1 MNNLMNNVDTSQA
14 TEIIT
19 ATVMDGFKRDVAP
32 MNVMLHGAVGIGK
45 SSIIN
50 ALPSK
55 VAAGLGVDEDQVK
68 LIDIRL
74 NGMSDG
80 ADLTGIPYVHEGV
93 LRFSTPEWYPKN
105 DGKYYIIFFD
115 EMNTAH
121 QSVMSAALRVLLDRT
136 IQNTTTLP
144 TRCAIIAAGN
154 RKKDKTGAKTLPP
167 AAANRFGI
175 HLNLETDMLIEPFID
190 YAISEGWNR
199 SIIGYLSWRK
209 GNLYVNDGDNE
220 AFTTP
225 RSWEF
230 VNGHL
235 NNEALPEHLLDT
247 VIAGAIGTAT
257 AMDFAGFR
265 EYDGKLPDF
274 AKIRSGKETF
284 KVPEGEEGLKFAIA
298 SSIGFELVDAMKKD
312 AEEEVTNLLAIL
324 DQLPKELHVVTF
336 RVLANTKESEVR
348 RAIFSMKE
356 AKKRFEA
363 VSDKMRAIKKIE
375 KGA

>member
-1 MNNLMNNVDTSQA
+1 MNNLMNNVDTAQA
-14 TEIIT
+14 TEIIS
-19 ATVMDGFKRDVAP
+19 ATILDGFKRNVVP

-50 ALPSK
+50 VLPSQI
-55 VAAGLGVDEDQVK
+55 ATSLGVAEDQVV
-68 LIDIRL
+68 LVDIRL

-80 ADLTGIPYVHEGV
+80 ADLTGIPYVHEGT
-93 LRFSTPEWYPKN
+93 LRFSTPEWYPKD

-136 IQNTTTLP
+136 IQNGTSLP
-144 TRCAIIAAGN
+144 TRCAIVAAGN

-175 HLNLETDMLIEPFID
+175 HLNLETDMLVEPFID
-190 YAISEGWNR
+190 YAISQGWNR
-199 SIIGYLSWRK
+199 SIVGYLTWRK

-230 VNGHL
+230 VNNHL
-235 NNEALPEHLLDT
+235 NNQSLPAHLLDT

-265 EYDGKLPDF
+265 EYDGQLPDF
-274 AKIRSGKETF
+274 EKIRKGTTTF
-284 KVPEGEEGLKFAIA
+284 KIPEGEEGLKFAIA
-298 SSIGFELVDAMKKD
+298 SSLGFEVTDAMRKD
-312 AEEEVTNLLAIL
+312 AESEVTNLLHIL

-336 RVLANTKESEVR
+336 RVIVNTPDIRRKVMSYSEV
-348 RAIFSMKE
+348 KT
-356 AKKRFEA
+356 RFVA
-363 VSDKMRAIKKIE
+363 VSDKMRAIKQIE
-375 KGA
+375 QGA